1 MRIETHALK
10 WDMTF
15 PILASHGS
23 KTFEFF
29 AALSGRAMRERDGRR
44 VLRRAGGDRVVRAV
58 SGPDDQGVSQGV
70 RLLRP
75 RHTSPVR

>member
-1 MRIETHALK
+1 
-10 WDMTF
+10 
-15 PILASHGS
+15 
-23 KTFEFF
+23 
-29 AALSGRAMRERDGRR
+29 MRERDGRR